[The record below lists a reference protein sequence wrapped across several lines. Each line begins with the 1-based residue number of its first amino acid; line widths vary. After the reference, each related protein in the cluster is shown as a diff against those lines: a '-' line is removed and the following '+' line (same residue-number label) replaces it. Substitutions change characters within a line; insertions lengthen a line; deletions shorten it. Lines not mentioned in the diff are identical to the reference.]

1 MSGFARSIRLFLMD
15 GDASGR
21 WKCELSNWTGLAF
34 RIPRTMIQKSSDRA
48 ELSYTGVYFLIG
60 HDEEQGDSVYIGEAE
75 GIQKRIN
82 QHITSDKWQD
92 WTECIV
98 FVSKDDELNKA
109 QVKYMESSL
118 YELAQKA
125 GRCRLQNM
133 NHPTKSS
140 LSEADEAEMMEYLAN
155 LRLLLGTMG
164 QRFLEPPITKD
175 EEHEGI
181 VFRMSSTKTG
191 YDARGMVVSDGFVVL
206 KGSRISDGI
215 ANSFK
220 DKNYN
225 KLRDYLISNGTI
237 IDGVFTRDY
246 HFNSYSAS
254 SSVIQGHNSNG
265 WIEWHTN
272 DGKSLDEEMKS
283 QGSLNDDKM
292 NRDAS

>member
-1 MSGFARSIRLFLMD
+1 MNRFARSIRLFLMD

-60 HDEEQGDSVYIGEAE
+60 HDEEQGDTIYIGETE
-75 GIQKRIN
+75 GIIGRIN
-82 QHITSDKWQD
+82 EHIMTDKWQD

-109 QVKYMESSL
+109 QVKYLESSI
-118 YELAQKA
+118 YELALEA

-133 NHPTKSS
+133 KHPTKSS
-140 LSEADEAEMMEYLAN
+140 LSEADEAEMLEYLEN
-155 LRLLLGTMG
+155 LRLLLGAMG
-164 QRFLEPPITKD
+164 QRFLEPPITKE

-206 KGSRISDGI
+206 KGSRISDGV

-225 KLRDYLISNGTI
+225 KLRDSLISNGTI
-237 IDGVFTRDY
+237 VDGVFTKDY

-254 SSVIQGHNSNG
+254 SSVIRGHNSNG
-265 WIEWHTN
+265 WIDWRTE
-272 DGKSLDEEMKS
+272 DGRTLDEMMKS
-283 QGSLNDDKM
+283 QETF
-292 NRDAS
+292 RTE

>member
-34 RIPRTMIQKSSDRA
+34 RIPRTMIQKSSSRI

-75 GIQKRIN
+75 GILKRIN
-82 QHITSDKWQD
+82 QHITNDKWQD

-109 QVKYMESSL
+109 QVKYLESSL

-140 LSEADEAEMMEYLAN
+140 LSEADEAEMLEYLAN
-155 LRLLLGTMG
+155 LRLLLGAMG
-164 QRFLEPPITKD
+164 QRFLEPPITK
-175 EEHEGI
+175 EEHDGI
-181 VFRMSSTKTG
+181 VYHMSSTKTG

-206 KGSRISDGI
+206 KGSRISDGV

-225 KLRDYLISNGTI
+225 KLRDSLISNGTI

-272 DGKSLDEEMKS
+272 DGKSLDEMMKT
-283 QGSLNDDKM
+283 QGSLNDDKT
-292 NRDAS
+292 NGDAS

>member
-1 MSGFARSIRLFLMD
+1 
-15 GDASGR
+15 
-21 WKCELSNWTGLAF
+21 
-34 RIPRTMIQKSSDRA
+34 MIQKSSDRA